1 MGCASWVKPLT
12 EPLQFDDSRRL
23 TGANRWFSGPA
34 VVLTPLGP
42 RARDETAWA
51 EWAGRVRGLCAG
63 LGWPDPAPLIHRHA
77 GGAFLAFAAQEQ
89 ALITAT
95 EVNEWAWAPVGA
107 RPDFAAR
114 ARAERAGPLQRLKR
128 AARERGL
135 PFTEDDDALGLGE
148 GQGSACWPRG
158 ALPLAMDVPWAR
170 LHGIPKALVTGS
182 NGKTTTV
189 RLIAAMARAA
199 GHIPGWSCTEGVFVD
214 GRSVQRGDW
223 SGPAGARA
231 VLRDPAVTLA
241 VLETARGGLAR
252 RGLAVQRADVAVVTN
267 VSADHFGEYGI
278 DGIADLAELKLVVA
292 RAVTDSGLLVVNADD
307 GALMAAV
314 ERLPHARSAGQARFA
329 AAHHAPALVAHRGR
343 GGSTCGV
350 HEGRLR
356 LWHDGQGHDLG
367 VVADLPLALGGAAAY
382 NLMNMAA
389 AALAAHAGLGL
400 PLGVLRSVLAGFGRD
415 PADNPGRLE
424 RWHSPSGA
432 TVLVDYAHNPDGL
445 AQLLA
450 VARALP
456 HRRLLLLLGQAG
468 NRDDVAIGD
477 LARVAAAARP
487 DRIVVKELPAML
499 RGRPPGQVPALLMR
513 ELPIAGTEFGGDEA
527 EAAERL
533 LSGAGAGDVV
543 VLPLHDPASR
553 ERALAGMVPA

>member
-1 MGCASWVKPLT
+1 MKPLT
-12 EPLQFDDSRRL
+12 EPLLFDDSRRL
-23 TGANRWFSGPA
+23 TGANRWFPGPA

-42 RARDETAWA
+42 RAQDESAWA
-51 EWAGRVRGLCAG
+51 EWAGRVRSLCAG
-63 LGWPDPAPLIHRHA
+63 LGWPDPAPVIHRHA
-77 GGAFLAFAAQEQ
+77 GGAFLAFAAPEE
-89 ALITAT
+89 ALLTAT

-114 ARAERAGPLQRLKR
+114 ARAERAGPLQRLKQ
-128 AARERGL
+128 AARARGL

-189 RLIAAMARAA
+189 RLIAAMAGAA
-199 GHIPGWSCTEGVFVD
+199 GRVPGWSCTEGVFVD
-214 GRSVQRGDW
+214 GRPAQRGDW

-231 VLRDPAVTLA
+231 VLRDPAVGLA

-252 RGLAVQRADVAVVTN
+252 RGLAVERAEVAVVTN

-292 RAVTDSGLLVVNADD
+292 RAVVQGGLLVLHADD
-307 GALMAAV
+307 AALMAAA
-314 ERLPHARSAGQARFA
+314 ERLPHARDARQARFA
-329 AAHHAPALVAHRGR
+329 AAHHAPALVAHRSR

-356 LWHDGQGHDLG
+356 LWHGGQGHDLG
-367 VVADLPLALGGAAAY
+367 AVAELPLALGGAAAY
-382 NLMNMAA
+382 NLMNAAA

-400 PLGVLRSVLAGFGRD
+400 PLEALRSVLARFGRD
-415 PADNPGRLE
+415 PGDNPGRLE
-424 RWHSPSGA
+424 RWRSPAGA

-468 NRDDVAIGD
+468 NRDDAAIAD

-499 RGRPPGQVPALLMR
+499 RGRPPGQVPALLLR
-513 ELPIAGTEFGGDEA
+513 ELPAACTELGGDEA
-527 EAAERL
+527 EAAQRL
-533 LSGAGAGDVV
+533 LSGAGAGDIV

-553 ERALAGMVPA
+553 GTALAGLVPA